1 LRQTPALCAGRDP
14 RDSAPMSTP
23 APKPWVT
30 NTLMAA
36 WAALCIFGFVAAPH
50 GCAWGT
56 DAFGLA
62 AVGVIALGVVLPW
75 FRFDRP
81 PLRRLRLAVACGF
94 ASLAVAIVVFFLADL
109 PVFCP

>member
-1 LRQTPALCAGRDP
+1 
-14 RDSAPMSTP
+14 MSTP

-30 NTLMAA
+30 NALLLA
-36 WAALCIFGFVAAPH
+36 WAALGVFGFVAAPH

-62 AVGVIALGVVLPW
+62 AVGAIALGVGLPW
-75 FRFDRP
+75 LRFDRP
-81 PLRRLRLAVACGF
+81 PLRRLQLAVLCGF
-94 ASLAVAIVVFFLADL
+94 ASLAVALAVFFLAGL